1 MFWRILVCLLFG
13 YLFGNISTAYIIGKI
28 NHIDIREYGSGNA
41 GTTNTLRTLGK
52 KAGILTFIGDVLKA
66 VIPVLLVKYLFFQD
80 FADED
85 MSMLFAI
92 YTGLGVVLGHNFP
105 AWLKFKGGK
114 GIAATFGVFLSLHPI
129 TALVCL
135 ALFGVIVKISKYV
148 SLGSIIASILADFWI
163 IGFVWV
169 KYPEYALHCSAIL
182 IIYLI
187 LALWR
192 HRANI
197 VRLMNGTENK
207 IGQKKTSTVEDEI
220 SVFSMNKNPGEPLDI
235 TVLGAGTWGT
245 ALAIQLAN
253 NGHKVTLWS
262 ALEKEID
269 ALKADRKH
277 IKNLP
282 EAVLPD
288 SIILTAS
295 LEEAL
300 KEYDFIVSAV
310 ASPFVR
316 ATAHKIAPLVKPGS
330 LIVDVAKGIEESTLM
345 TLSQVINDEI
355 PSAVVAVLSGPTHAE
370 EVSRGIPTTIVAGA
384 KSRKIAE
391 LIQDAFMSENFRVYT
406 SPDVLGIEIG
416 AALKNIIALAA
427 GIADGLGYGDNSKAA
442 LMTRGL
448 TEISRLGV
456 KLGGYEETF
465 YGLSGIGDMIVT
477 CTSRH
482 SRNRNAGEMIG
493 QGLTLEETLAKVGQV
508 VEGVNCAKAAKL
520 LADKHNVTVPIIDQM
535 NLVLFEKKP
544 APEAVKDLF
553 LRDKKTERDSVQWKE

>member
-1 MFWRILVCLLFG
+1 MFLTILGCLALG
-13 YLFGNISTAYIIGKI
+13 YAFGNFSTAYIIGRL
-28 NHIDIREYGSGNA
+28 NNIDIREYGSGNA

-52 KAGILTFIGDVLKA
+52 KAGILTFIGDILKA
-66 VIPVLLVKYLFFQD
+66 IIPVLLIKYLFRD
-80 FADED
+80 YPDYA
-85 MSMLFAI
+85 MLYAI
-92 YTGLGVVLGHNFP
+92 YTGFGVVLGHNFP
-105 AWLKFKGGK
+105 AWLNFKGGK
-114 GIAATFGVFLSLHPI
+114 GIAATYGVFLSLHPI
-129 TALVCL
+129 TALVC
-135 ALFGVIVKISKYV
+135 FVIFAVVVLVSKYV
-148 SLGSIIASILADFWI
+148 SLGSIIASIIADIWI
-163 IGFVWV
+163 IIFIWQTF
-169 KYPEYALHCSAIL
+169 PETALHCTVML
-182 IIYLI
+182 LLYLA

-192 HRANI
+192 HKSNI
-197 VRLMNGTENK
+197 IRLMNGTENK
-207 IGQKKTSTVEDEI
+207 IGKKKTSTVEDEK
-220 SVFSMNKNPGEPLDI
+220 SVFSFNKKPGEPLDI

-245 ALAIQLAN
+245 ALAIQLSK
-253 NGHKVTLWS
+253 NGHNVTIWS
-262 ALEKEID
+262 AVAKEVED
-269 ALKADRKH
+269 LAADRKH

-282 EAVLPD
+282 EAELPEN
-288 SIILTAS
+288 IKLTS
-295 LEEAL
+295 KLEEAL
-300 KEYDFIVSAV
+300 SNYDFIVSAV

-316 ATAHKIAPLVKPGS
+316 ATAHRIAPIIKPGS

-391 LIQDAFMSENFRVYT
+391 FIQDAFMSDSFRVYT

-477 CTSRH
+477 CTSHH
-482 SRNRNAGEMIG
+482 SRNRNAGELIG
-493 QGLTLEETLAKVGQV
+493 QGLTLEETLKKVGQV

-520 LADKHNVTVPIIDQM
+520 LAEKHKVDVPIVEQI
-535 NLVLFEKKP
+535 NLVLFENKP
-544 APEAVKDLF
+544 AHDAVKTLF
-553 LRDKKTERDSVQWKE
+553 ARDKKTERDSIQWKE